1 VERIEV
7 EQNNITSRESGQTS
21 ARSFITRTLGEL
33 IKEEK
38 QMTVELSMTELS
50 DVDAAGA
57 SFHGVTDWHAI
68 EWQKVNKNVRRLQVR
83 IVKATQEG
91 RWNKVKALQRLL
103 THSFSGKA
111 LAVRR
116 VTENQG
122 KNTPGVDKVIW
133 NTPQKKIN
141 AVYSLR
147 QRGYHPQ
154 PLRRIYIPKKNGKKR
169 PLGIPVMKCRAM
181 QALYLLALD
190 PVAETTADPNS
201 YGFRPGRS
209 TADAIEQCF
218 CALAKQRSPQW
229 ILEGDI
235 KGCFDAISHTWL
247 LAHIPMDKTMLKK
260 WLKAGYMEKHVLHPT
275 EEGTPQ
281 GGIISPVLANLT
293 LDGLE
298 RMLME
303 HFPKVKTGKGA
314 LMNFARYADDF
325 IVTGRT
331 KELLE
336 QEVKPLV
343 EQFMS
348 ERGLQLSQE
357 KTTITHI
364 KDGFDFLGQNVRKYK
379 AGKRHKLLIKPSNKN
394 VQAHLE
400 KLRETIRKNVAL
412 SAGKLILL
420 LNPIIRGW
428 AQYHQHVVSK
438 ETFNSV
444 DDAIYQR
451 LRQWMKRRHPKKSN
465 EWITKKYFKTV
476 EGNNWAFYG
485 EVEGREYSLAETAHV
500 PIKRH
505 VKVKGEANPYDPE
518 WETYYEK
525 RLDVHMVDT
534 FKGKRWLIHLWKEQ
548 NGLCPICQQ
557 KITKIT
563 GWHSHH
569 IHWRSKGGTNTT
581 ENRVLLHPN
590 CHQQVHRQGLHVEK
604 PRPARGVRKA

>member
-1 VERIEV
+1 MTAEPS
-7 EQNNITSRESGQTS
+7 TT
-21 ARSFITRTLGEL
+21 
-33 IKEEK
+33 EK
-38 QMTVELSMTELS
+38 P

-68 EWQKVNKNVRRLQVR
+68 DWQKVQRNMRRLQAR

-91 RWNKVKALQRLL
+91 KWNKVKALQRLL

-122 KNTPGVDKVIW
+122 KNTPGVDRVIW
-133 NTPQKKIN
+133 NTPHKKIN
-141 AVYSLR
+141 AIYALR
-147 QRGYHPQ
+147 QRDYHPQ

-190 PVAETTADPNS
+190 PVAETMADPNS
-201 YGFRPGRS
+201 YGFRPQRS

-218 CALAKQRSPQW
+218 CALGKQRSPQW

-303 HFPKVKTGKGA
+303 HFPKVKTGEGA
-314 LMNFARYADDF
+314 LVNFARYADDF

-336 QEVKPLV
+336 QEAKPLI
-343 EQFMS
+343 EEFMRD
-348 ERGLQLSQE
+348 RGLQLSQE
-357 KTTITHI
+357 KTIITHI
-364 KDGFDFLGQNVRKYK
+364 EDGFDFLGQNIRKYK
-379 AGKRHKLLIKPSNKN
+379 AGKRYKLLIKPSNKN
-394 VQAHLE
+394 VQTHLE
-400 KLRETIRKNVAL
+400 KIREIIKKNPAL
-412 SAGKLILL
+412 PAGKLILL

-428 AQYHQHVVSK
+428 AHYHQHVVSK
-438 ETFNSV
+438 EIFNSV
-444 DDAIYQR
+444 DDAIYR
-451 LRQWMKRRHPKKSN
+451 KLRQWIKRRHPKKSN
-465 EWITKKYFKTV
+465 EWTTKKYFKSIG
-476 EGNNWAFYG
+476 GNNWVFYG
-485 EVEGREYSLAETAHV
+485 EVEGREYYLAETACV

-518 WETYYEK
+518 WERYYEK

-534 FKGKRWLIHLWKEQ
+534 LKGRRWLSHLWKEQ

-557 KITKIT
+557 KITRIT

-569 IHWRSKGGTNTT
+569 IHWRSKGGSNTA

-590 CHQQVHRQGLHVEK
+590 CHQQVHSQGLSVEK
-604 PRPARGVRKA
+604 PRPAKGVRKA

>member
-1 VERIEV
+1 
-7 EQNNITSRESGQTS
+7 
-21 ARSFITRTLGEL
+21 
-33 IKEEK
+33 
-38 QMTVELSMTELS
+38 MTVELSMTELS

-364 KDGFDFLGQNVRKYK
+364 KDGFDFLGQNVRKYRFWHTLGD
-379 AGKRHKLLIKPSNKN
+379 ARLLS
-394 VQAHLE
+394 VQRDRSTE
-400 KLRETIRKNVAL
+400 
-412 SAGKLILL
+412 
-420 LNPIIRGW
+420 
-428 AQYHQHVVSK
+428 
-438 ETFNSV
+438 
-444 DDAIYQR
+444 D
-451 LRQWMKRRHPKKSN
+451 PK
-465 EWITKKYFKTV
+465 IV
-476 EGNNWAFYG
+476 EGSCEKYESACCVGF
-485 EVEGREYSLAETAHV
+485 AE
-500 PIKRH
+500 
-505 VKVKGEANPYDPE
+505 
-518 WETYYEK
+518 
-525 RLDVHMVDT
+525 
-534 FKGKRWLIHLWKEQ
+534 
-548 NGLCPICQQ
+548 
-557 KITKIT
+557 
-563 GWHSHH
+563 
-569 IHWRSKGGTNTT
+569 
-581 ENRVLLHPN
+581 
-590 CHQQVHRQGLHVEK
+590 
-604 PRPARGVRKA
+604 

>member
-1 VERIEV
+1 MTAEPS
-7 EQNNITSRESGQTS
+7 TT
-21 ARSFITRTLGEL
+21 
-33 IKEEK
+33 EK
-38 QMTVELSMTELS
+38 P

-57 SFHGVTDWHAI
+57 SFHGITDWHAI
-68 EWQKVNKNVRRLQVR
+68 DWQKVQRNVRRLQAR

-91 RWNKVKALQRLL
+91 KWNKVKTLQRLL

-122 KNTPGVDKVIW
+122 NNTPGVDKVIW

-141 AVYSLR
+141 AIYALR
-147 QRGYHPQ
+147 QRDYHPQ
-154 PLRRIYIPKKNGKKR
+154 PLRRISIPKKNGKKR

-190 PVAETTADPNS
+190 PVAETMADPNS
-201 YGFRPGRS
+201 YGFRPQRS

-218 CALAKQRSPQW
+218 CALGKQRSPQW

-298 RMLME
+298 GMLME
-303 HFPKVKTGKGA
+303 HFPKVKTGEGA
-314 LMNFARYADDF
+314 LVNFARYADDF

-336 QEVKPLV
+336 QEAKPLI
-343 EQFMS
+343 EQFMR

-357 KTTITHI
+357 KTIITHI
-364 KDGFDFLGQNVRKYK
+364 EDGFDFLGQNIRKYK

-394 VQAHLE
+394 VQTHLE
-400 KLRETIRKNVAL
+400 KIREIIKKNSAL
-412 SAGKLILL
+412 PAGKLILL

-438 ETFNSV
+438 EIFNSV
-444 DDAIYQR
+444 DDAIYR
-451 LRQWMKRRHPKKSN
+451 KLRQWIKRRHPKKSN
-465 EWITKKYFKTV
+465 EWTTKKYFKSIG
-476 EGNNWAFYG
+476 GNNWVFYG
-485 EVEGREYSLAETAHV
+485 EVEGREYYLAETACV

-518 WETYYEK
+518 WESYYEK

-534 FKGKRWLIHLWKEQ
+534 LKGRRWLSHLWKEQ
-548 NGLCPICQQ
+548 HGLCPICQQ
-557 KITKIT
+557 KITRIT

-569 IHWRSKGGTNTT
+569 IHWRSKGGSNTA

-590 CHQQVHRQGLHVEK
+590 CHQQVHSQGLSVEK
-604 PRPARGVRKA
+604 PRPAKGVRKA